1 MRPRRRRWM
10 LSLRH
15 RDSDR
20 WTDRQAAMLMSVV
33 AVLMVAVPVAILV
46 RYARSTDRTAW
57 PFTVPWNPSWPSLPE
72 VSAVRALSVELAQKV
87 YALVA
92 VNEETLQYIPCY
104 CGCRDEGH
112 GSVLHC
118 HVKRRSAD
126 GRVAEWNEHGRICP
140 MGADISGDA
149 VFWRR
154 QGTPLARVRAD
165 IEREY
170 SSRGPATSTPPV
182 PAH

>member
-1 MRPRRRRWM
+1 M

-20 WTDRQAAMLMSVV
+20 WTDRQAAILTGVV
-33 AVLMVAVPVAILV
+33 AVLILAVPVAILV

-72 VSAVRALSVELAQKV
+72 VTAAGALSVELAQMV

-92 VNEETLQYIPCY
+92 TNEDTLQYIPCY
-104 CGCRDEGH
+104 CGCRSQGH
-112 GSVLHC
+112 GSVHHC

-126 GRVAEWNEHGRICP
+126 GRVVEWNDHGRICP
-140 MGADISGDA
+140 LGADISGDA
-149 VFWRR
+149 VFWR
-154 QGTPLARVRAD
+154 QSGTELAQVRAA
-165 IEREY
+165 IEQEY
-170 SSRGPATSTPPV
+170 SSRGPATATPPV
-182 PAH
+182 PTH